1 MALPSPLESFV
12 WGAGGAALTPEQIA
26 RQREIAD
33 ALTAKGIDTSPVG
46 SWAQGAARV
55 ADALVGVVKERRA
68 SNAEGANA
76 ATNSNIVQSLLQG
89 GTSGFPAAPTGAFP
103 AAPSSSTQA
112 GPVSAPEGI
121 ADGIRQTAAALGID
135 PVDLGTAISYETAG
149 TFDPMKK
156 GPTTQW
162 GQHRGLIQFGEPQ
175 AAQNGVD
182 WSNPVGSQLG
192 PDGAVA
198 KYLRAAGVKPG
209 MGLLDVYS
217 AINAGGVGKYNASD
231 ANNGGAPGTVR
242 DKVEKQMA
250 AHRAKA
256 LALLGGGNQVASM
269 DPGIGLA
276 PPANMQNTDPG
287 ISAAPP
293 ADMANPDPGILQGY
307 APGDSGATTPAG
319 QRVLAAMMGQQP
331 MAGAPMPLQDAVPP
345 QLQQPVSDPQQQVA
359 QAQDLSQIPVMAG
372 GTADAIPARQAQRGI
387 NPAIID
393 ALSNPA
399 ASEQTRKIAGMLLGQ
414 QMQQNDPAA
423 QLEMKYKQAQ
433 IDALNAKATAGGES
447 VFGTP
452 IYGKDPKTGE
462 TVLGAIGKNGTFH
475 RLDTGGVQVTPGV
488 TWQDMGTYRQG
499 FDKSG
504 AAVTPAVPIDN
515 AGKASDTA
523 AGKGTGEARV
533 TYESMSSKMP
543 GLEQVVGQLDD
554 LAGKATYT
562 AAGQLLDWGRKEI
575 GMEPREAAIA
585 RTNYIAMVNNQIL
598 PMLRDTFGAQFTE
611 REGETLRETMGDP
624 NKSPAEKQTVL
635 KAFIEQKRRDVAAL
649 AAQTGQGGQQDAPAG
664 KKRLKFNPTTGELE

>member
-1 MALPSPLESFV
+1 
-12 WGAGGAALTPEQIA
+12 
-26 RQREIAD
+26 
-33 ALTAKGIDTSPVG
+33 
-46 SWAQGAARV
+46 
-55 ADALVGVVKERRA
+55 
-68 SNAEGANA
+68 
-76 ATNSNIVQSLLQG
+76 
-89 GTSGFPAAPTGAFP
+89 
-103 AAPSSSTQA
+103 
-112 GPVSAPEGI
+112 
-121 ADGIRQTAAALGID
+121 
-135 PVDLGTAISYETAG
+135 
-149 TFDPMKK
+149 
-156 GPTTQW
+156 
-162 GQHRGLIQFGEPQ
+162 
-175 AAQNGVD
+175 
-182 WSNPVGSQLG
+182 
-192 PDGAVA
+192 
-198 KYLRAAGVKPG
+198 
-209 MGLLDVYS
+209 
-217 AINAGGVGKYNASD
+217 
-231 ANNGGAPGTVR
+231 
-242 DKVEKQMA
+242 
-250 AHRAKA
+250 
-256 LALLGGGNQVASM
+256 
-269 DPGIGLA
+269 
-276 PPANMQNTDPG
+276 
-287 ISAAPP
+287 
-293 ADMANPDPGILQGY
+293 MANPDPGMLQGY
-307 APGDSGATTPAG
+307 APGDEGAATPAG
-319 QRVLAAMMGQQP
+319 QRVLAAMMDKQPMGGGNGLPPTAAPGAVARGADGQTYQYAETTG
-331 MAGAPMPLQDAVPP
+331 MAGATGPSGWIPVNTAALPP

-372 GTADAIPARQAQRGI
+372 GTADAIPAGQAQRGI

-423 QLEMKYKQAQ
+423 QLELKYKQAQ

-523 AGKGTGEARV
+523 AGKGQGEARV

-562 AAGQLLDWGRKEI
+562 GAGQLLDWGRKEI

-649 AAQTGQGGQQDAPAG
+649 ATQTGQGASSGD
-664 KKRLKFNPTTGELE
+664 KKRLKFNPATGELE